1 MSEDTTAVQSDR
13 SWLDTLT
20 NFGKSASDT
29 LRVTDL
35 GRLMSAD
42 KGQLA
47 KSFQMAS
54 NIISPFG
61 EQRDPSKPDDRFAKS
76 SKAVAAMLQGQELGT
91 TRPDPVVLPTQAV
104 PIAMTPQ
111 VAPTTQAAPVETRIA
126 QMDTA
131 NTTTGDNA
139 PVATSLGSE
148 DKNMNGIPDYLEHTT
163 TTKVKVPASFFS
175 KMGYYGETPNDLPF
189 SKSITDQSVETDGAV
204 TSTSTMPIVE
214 APVAP
219 ASQTV
224 QQLAGNTTM
233 NMPANQVT
241 QHALDSALQTISGNG
256 MSPDQLKYMNLAG
269 LGGPNGFAD
278 ALEVYKQG
286 PVLQNADSARIKAN
300 ADALEAGIK
309 YAQLE
314 TNMAKT
320 IAETNKLISDIDPKS
335 VIALEYAKKTGDKL
349 AERVA
354 NEAIIET
361 ADKIKIIEPRL
372 KKYGT
377 YGNLMRATG
386 STDIKSAVTGAIS
399 ADATIE
405 AARLRANAQYGAGS
419 LQAEAMVKSAAL
431 GLIAQNNLT
440 LKRMEKYELQLPEDS
455 PNYQNQKNKVLLNA
469 AIIATPQ
476 DMEMR
481 EAIKAQ
487 NKLLGDKVANIAG
500 VEADKAIADRRR
512 VSNSFKSTEEAK
524 AAAKAGKIKAGDIIT
539 INGTRVEVKE
549 K

>member
-35 GRLMSAD
+35 GKMMSANNA
-42 KGQLA
+42 QIP
-47 KSFQMAS
+47 KSMLTAA
-54 NIISPFG
+54 NIIAPWG
-61 EQRDPSKPDDRFAKS
+61 QQYDPSKPDTRLAQSLAAESAMAK
-76 SKAVAAMLQGQELGT
+76 GNELGT
-91 TRPDPVVLPTQAV
+91 TRPVPVVAPTQAA
-104 PIAMTPQ
+104 PIAKTLQ
-111 VAPTTQAAPVETRIA
+111 VDPTTQAAPQPTRIA

-131 NTTTGDNA
+131 NTPTGSNA
-139 PVATSLGSE
+139 PESVKSYMDA
-148 DKNMNGIPDYLEHTT
+148 DKNMNGIPDYLEHIS
-163 TTKVKVPASFFS
+163 TTKVKVPASFFN
-175 KMGYYGETPNDLPF
+175 KMGSYNEKGNDLPF
-189 SKSITDQSVETDGAV
+189 SNGAPDQAGTGVAV
-204 TSTSTMPIVE
+204 GSNPAPIVE